1 MKHTVEKSFQSVF
14 PFVVTMAC
22 MYCVGAFTSASWD
35 LIDWTFNLRS
45 LMALWGIVFGFMLWI
60 RLEQTRAD

>member
-35 LIDWTFNLRS
+35 LADWTEDLRAV
-45 LMALWGIVFGFMLWI
+45 MAVWAVVFGFMLWI